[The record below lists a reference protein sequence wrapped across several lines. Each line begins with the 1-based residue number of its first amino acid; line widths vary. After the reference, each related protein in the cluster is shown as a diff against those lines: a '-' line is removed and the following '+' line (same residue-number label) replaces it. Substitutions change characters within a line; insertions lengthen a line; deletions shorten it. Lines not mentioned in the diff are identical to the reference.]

1 MVHST
6 GTGTG
11 NDVVNRDDQAYMR
24 RALELAER
32 GRGRVSPEPLVGCV
46 IVNGGQVVAE
56 AWRADSSQPA
66 AESVALQAAAGAASG
81 ATAYLTLEPAP
92 GEPNAA
98 GARALID
105 AGIRRVVV
113 AALQPEPTVQGAS
126 VAALQ
131 RGGVEITT
139 GVLQDEANR
148 QNEVYRTNRLLG
160 RPYLLFVTAMSLDG
174 KVATRTGAGNR
185 LIGDAARALV
195 HEWRNEYD
203 GVGIDV
209 GTVLAIDPALTT
221 RLADPNKSTLSDAP
235 TEPNAALPGRT
246 AIKVLFDP
254 QLRTPPH
261 ARLFQTGPDGAPARV
276 KLVTAEGARQRDPH
290 AAQLVRTLTAHGAEV
305 LAVPQE
311 HERLDLKA
319 ALRALLAQGV
329 CSLMLE
335 CDGELAW
342 EFLRAEVVDRVA
354 CFVAPTIIGGR
365 GTPGPVG
372 GSGAATLEEAVMLPD
387 FQVEVIG
394 SDLLVTGHPDYPVV
408 LAE

>member
-1 MVHST
+1 MVHTS

-11 NDVVNRDDQAYMR
+11 IDVATSDDQAFMR

-56 AWRADSSQPA
+56 GWRASASQPA
-66 AESVALQAAAGAASG
+66 AEVVALRAAAGAAIG

-92 GEPNAA
+92 GEPNGA
-98 GARALID
+98 GAQALVG
-105 AGIRRVVV
+105 AGIQRVIV
-113 AALQPEPTVQGAS
+113 AALQPEPSEQGTG

-131 RGGVEITT
+131 REGVAVST
-139 GVLQDEANR
+139 GVLEDEATR

-160 RPYLLFVTAMSLDG
+160 RPYLLLMTAMSLDG
-174 KVATRTGAGNR
+174 KVATRAGAGQR

-209 GTVLAIDPALTT
+209 GTALAVDPALTT
-221 RLADPNKSTLSDAP
+221 RLADPNKSTLSGAP

-276 KLVTAEGARQRDPH
+276 KLVTAEGAGQQGPH
-290 AAQLVRTLTAHGAEV
+290 AAQLVRALTAQGAEV

-335 CDGELAW
+335 CGGELAW
-342 EFLRAEVVDRVA
+342 ELLQAEVVDRVA

-372 GSGAATLEEAVMLPD
+372 GSGSASLEEAVMLPD
-387 FQVEVIG
+387 FQVKVIG